1 MLTRRHFTTLAIGG
15 LATPALLPGAL
26 AQTPP
31 SIDEVLF
38 DPDQPVQG
46 NPEGDLTIVE
56 YFDYQCPFCKRNHPD
71 LMRAVAADGNIRL
84 LMKDW
89 PIFGATSLRATQL
102 ALGGL
107 DNGSYA
113 QAHAALMATPG
124 RLSERDIDAALHRA
138 GLSSE
143 PLLAGFRRHLARLDG
158 LLMRNSRQ
166 AAAFGLSGTP
176 AFIIGTV
183 IYPGAMTAA
192 DLATAIAQARG

>member
-1 MLTRRHFTTLAIGG
+1 MLTRRHFSTLTLAG
-15 LATPALLPGAL
+15 LAAPALLQGAK

-31 SIDEVLF
+31 SIDDVLF

-89 PIFGATSLRATQL
+89 PIFGASSVRAAQL

-107 DNGSYA
+107 DDGSYA

-124 RLSERDIDAALHRA
+124 RLSDRDVDAALQGA
-138 GLSSE
+138 GLSPE
-143 PLLAGFRRHLARLDG
+143 TLLAGYRRHRSRLDG
-158 LLMRNSRQ
+158 LITRNSRQ

-183 IYPGAMTAA
+183 IYPGALNAA
-192 DLATAIAQARG
+192 DLASAIAQARG